1 MQRKFAILSAMA
13 LACCAA
19 TAAFAGDAATPDPP
33 KVTLPNL
40 DAPLDAHDAAGFET
54 YFYFHKQGVDYPTA
68 LADIQECDSY
78 SSALRPMTALPA
90 FVPMGGA
97 PRPDETTRKAL
108 VNVWFAWG
116 PVGLGIVAIALDNVR
131 SAAQRANIRR
141 CMGFRG
147 YQRYGTSRSAWKEL
161 NKGSDGE
168 IEASL
173 ALIAS
178 GPQPQSKALA
188 P

>member
-1 MQRKFAILSAMA
+1 MRRTFATLSTLA
-13 LACCAA
+13 LACCTA
-19 TAAFAGDAATPDPP
+19 TAVLAGDADPAKP
-33 KVTLPNL
+33 VLPNL

-54 YFYFHKQGVDYPTA
+54 YFYFHKQAVGYPTA
-68 LADIQECDSY
+68 LADIRECDSY
-78 SSALRPMTALPA
+78 SAALQPMMALPA
-90 FVPMGGA
+90 FVPIGGA

-116 PVGLGIVAIALDNVR
+116 PVGLGIVAIAMDDVR
-131 SAAQRANIRR
+131 AGAQRANIRR

-161 NKGSDGE
+161 SKDGDE
-168 IEASL
+168 QFEAKL

-178 GPQPQSKALA
+178 GPLPQSKALT